1 MFLGVKKIPKNSRGG
16 GEVSKMY
23 VLNPI
28 FFFWNSPLLNG
39 LPFNKLRNANQGK
52 LQLGDIA
59 YFSKFSK
66 LGEKKCLI
74 R

>member
-1 MFLGVKKIPKNSRGG
+1 MKKFLKILG
-16 GEVSKMY
+16 GERFQKCMY
-23 VLNPI
+23 SMY

-59 YFSKFSK
+59 YFSNFSK

>member
-1 MFLGVKKIPKNSRGG
+1 
-16 GEVSKMY
+16 MY

>member
-1 MFLGVKKIPKNSRGG
+1 MKKIPKNSRGG
-16 GEVSKMY
+16 EVPKMY
-23 VLNPI
+23 VLNV

-59 YFSKFSK
+59 YFSNFSK